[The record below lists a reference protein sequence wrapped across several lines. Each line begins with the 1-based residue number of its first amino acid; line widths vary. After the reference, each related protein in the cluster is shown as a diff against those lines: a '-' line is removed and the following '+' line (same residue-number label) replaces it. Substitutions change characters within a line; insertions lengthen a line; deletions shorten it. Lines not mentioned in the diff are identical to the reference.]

1 MSYSDFT
8 SIAQLAPFGITSI
21 TTVNSVIPFTPV
33 EPSQFLQD
41 ALTRFIPIA
50 TAINT
55 EKARSEY
62 LIAPILSE
70 LMATNS
76 QISLFSGRSFNVDPA
91 RGLNGF
97 CDFILTQNP
106 DRLTIKSPVAV
117 IVEAKNE
124 NINDGIAQCI
134 AEMVA
139 ARIVNQLEPHLLDH
153 SIYGCV
159 TTGQVWRFLVLTT
172 AGEVQMDLR
181 DRYLTPIDE
190 LLGVLIAMVTR

>member
-8 SIAQLAPFGITSI
+8 SIAQLEPFGITSI
-21 TTVNSVIPFTPV
+21 TTVNSVIDFSPI
-33 EPSQFLQD
+33 EPSQFLQE
-41 ALTRFIPIA
+41 ALMRFIPIA

-70 LMATNS
+70 LMMLNS
-76 QISLFSGRSFNVDPA
+76 QVSVFSGRSFNVDPA

-106 DRLTIKSPVAV
+106 DRLTIKSPITV

-124 NINDGIAQCI
+124 NVNDGIAQCI

-139 ARIVNQLEPHLLDH
+139 ARMVNQLNPKLVDH
-153 SIYGCV
+153 CVYGCV
-159 TTGQVWRFLVLTT
+159 TTGQVWRFLVLTP
-172 AGEVQMDLR
+172 AGEVHMDLR
-181 DRYLTPIDE
+181 DRYLTPIEE
-190 LLGVLIAMVTR
+190 LLGLLMAMVSS

>member
-41 ALTRFIPIA
+41 ALARFIPIA

-55 EKARSEY
+55 QKARSEY

-76 QISLFSGRSFNVDPA
+76 QISLFSGRSFNVDPS

-97 CDFILTQNP
+97 C
-106 DRLTIKSPVAV
+106 V
-117 IVEAKNE
+117 VEAKNE
-124 NINDGIAQCI
+124 NVNGGIAQCI

-139 ARIVNQLEPHLLDH
+139 ARIINQLEPHFVDH
-153 SIYGCV
+153 SVYGCV
-159 TTGQVWRFLVLTT
+159 TTGQVWRFLVLT
-172 AGEVQMDLR
+172 AVGEVQMDLR

-190 LLGVLIAMVTR
+190 LLGMLIAMVTK

>member
-1 MSYSDFT
+1 M
-8 SIAQLAPFGITSI
+8 
-21 TTVNSVIPFTPV
+21 IPFTPV

-76 QISLFSGRSFNVDPA
+76 QISLFSGRSFDVDLA

-124 NINDGIAQCI
+124 NVNDSIAQCI